1 MSMDDDEPVVPMRR
15 RADLALPRSVT
26 MSEDEWYG
34 RCEAQSERWSYT
46 FLDPTTTP
54 PSAYRHRLSVKTAN
68 QWKHVAAGVLAS
80 LAPPSTTKSLKPCFF
95 THPTPAPFF
104 PRSTAVVA

>member
-34 RCEAQSERWSYT
+34 RCEAQSRASELHGPRS
-46 FLDPTTTP
+46 LDPTTTP

-80 LAPPSTTKSLKPCFF
+80 LAPPSNHQIP
-95 THPTPAPFF
+95 
-104 PRSTAVVA
+104 